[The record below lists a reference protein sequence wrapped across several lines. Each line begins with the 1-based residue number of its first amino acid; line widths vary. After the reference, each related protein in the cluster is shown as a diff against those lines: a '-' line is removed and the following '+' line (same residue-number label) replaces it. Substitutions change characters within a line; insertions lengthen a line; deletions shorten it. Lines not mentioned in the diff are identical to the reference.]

1 MTDSLPCGTES
12 PAGQISADSNPGPA
26 TKIPALPTRTGPDI
40 RLFGAVN
47 ASMLA
52 EFFRQQSAVP
62 DGKALVFELSTS
74 GGEADTGRRIAEELR
89 LWQEE
94 GREIFFLGKTH
105 VFSAGVTIMAAVPP
119 DHRFLTLDT
128 ELLIHER
135 RMKQDVVL
143 DGALRGCRST
153 VQNLIA
159 EIESGQRLEYDDFTK
174 LVDGTRITL
183 EQLAEK
189 VMDRDWY
196 LSAKEAQEL
205 GLIASVV

>member
-1 MTDSLPCGTES
+1 
-12 PAGQISADSNPGPA
+12 
-26 TKIPALPTRTGPDI
+26 
-40 RLFGAVN
+40 
-47 ASMLA
+47 
-52 EFFRQQSAVP
+52 
-62 DGKALVFELSTS
+62 
-74 GGEADTGRRIAEELR
+74 
-89 LWQEE
+89 
-94 GREIFFLGKTH
+94 
-105 VFSAGVTIMAAVPP
+105 MAAVPP